1 MNALWLALAAAGVA
15 AKPSERSAPAKVHVD
30 AEEVQYQYKD
40 RRAVFLGKPLVRLTR
55 EDAVL
60 TCRRLDTENDEEG
73 GIRRAVCTGDV
84 KLVRGPKTAT
94 CERATFDNLAGRVVC
109 TGNPVLREGES
120 VMRGHLLTYDLD
132 ADRVTMSQARGTM
145 VPTPEQERR
154 TAKKKEEAR

>member
-1 MNALWLALAAAGVA
+1 MLVLALAATVPLG
-15 AKPSERSAPAKVHVD
+15 KPAERTRPARVQVD
-30 AEEVQYQYKD
+30 ADEVQYQYQD
-40 RRAVFLGKPLVRLTR
+40 RKAVFHGKPLVKVTR

-94 CERATFDNLAGRVVC
+94 CERATFDNATGRVVC

-120 VMRGHLLTYDLD
+120 VMRGQLLTYDLD

-145 VPTPEQERR
+145 IPTEQQERR
-154 TAKKKEEAR
+154 TARKKGAP

>member
-1 MNALWLALAAAGVA
+1 MILLALAAATLA
-15 AKPSERSAPAKVHVD
+15 ASPGGRSRPAKVQVD
-30 AEEVQYQYKD
+30 ADEVQYQYQD
-40 RRAVFLGKPLVRLTR
+40 RKAVFHGRPLVKLTR

-94 CERATFDNLAGRVVC
+94 CERATFDNATGRVVC
-109 TGNPVLREGES
+109 TGNPVLRDGES
-120 VMRGHLLTYDLD
+120 VMRGQLLTYDLD

-145 VPTPEQERR
+145 VPTEQQERR
-154 TAKKKEEAR
+154 TARKKDAP